1 MGWDAA
7 WGSKLWGQKNVNY
20 LQVVNLA
27 LHQYFYQSISLL
39 QRLFYL
45 QAYSVRIRT
54 QNGTSPSAR
63 AAYCVSIGT
72 RKCRK
77 LKFPLPFLYHWEH
90 ARQTLVLSRMNNV
103 RLVHMNDLPLV
114 IMRLWWLLKITGW
127 LLGRELYYG
136 ISICCTYKRC
146 VDEKANA
153 NCLGAQIEYG
163 RTSPAPWHRD

>member
-1 MGWDAA
+1 MGCAA
-7 WGSKLWGQKNVNY
+7 WGSKLWGQKIVNY
-20 LQVVNLA
+20 LQVVNSA
-27 LHQYFYQSISLL
+27 RHQYFYQSILFL
-39 QRLFYL
+39 RHRFYL
-45 QAYSVRIRT
+45 QAYNVCICT
-54 QNGTSPSAR
+54 QNGMFPSAR

-72 RKCRK
+72 TTCRK